1 MLSVLLFGKFKNI
14 LFVVYSMM
22 LMIGSQW
29 NLKVGGEVV
38 MCVLV
43 LLWKTIITVLRT
55 LNFRDTT
62 NSFRRCQVVWCQA
75 GVTSPGFSRV
85 PALALWRSA
94 DDVTL
99 ANQKL
104 RRQKAGLPRVNSPH
118 SMAGYFY

>member
-43 LLWKTIITVLRT
+43 LL
-55 LNFRDTT
+55 
-62 NSFRRCQVVWCQA
+62 
-75 GVTSPGFSRV
+75 
-85 PALALWRSA
+85 
-94 DDVTL
+94 
-99 ANQKL
+99 
-104 RRQKAGLPRVNSPH
+104 
-118 SMAGYFY
+118 